1 MTGDVSP
8 MRTALTR
15 AGRTIRPSPTAP
27 PIRQVLADRRDLVTT
42 ARQRAQSPLTTVRRY
57 AVTSPGKLILILV
70 LIAVMCVSAGFYA
83 STTLEKRTETLRE
96 MIERTEPLAEASQVL
111 YSSLSI
117 ADAAANS
124 AFISGGLESP
134 ELRTRYS
141 DALAT
146 ASSSLII
153 AAGTSQEPGEDTTSA
168 EKREINTDLQTLAIS
183 IPVYSGLVEVARTN
197 NRLGNPVG
205 SSYLGEASSLM
216 QEKILPAAQ
225 RLYEQRSLAIADP
238 QSALTVPP
246 WGVYVALIV
255 LIVALVATSRYLAR
269 RTRRRFNLGVLAAL
283 IAVVVGTVW
292 LLASG
297 LMSVAATNNARIDG
311 ADPLREL
318 TSARILTQQ
327 ARSAETLSLVR
338 RGDQAD
344 LDRTFAQSTAEIG
357 RTLDRIKSDRGD
369 DESGPVTDAQLYNAN
384 FVLNQ
389 WKERDAQVRAQ
400 MSAGN
405 FSQARVLTVG
415 DGPNSTAK
423 AYADLDRALVD
434 NITITRKS
442 FRDDINT
449 AQRVLGYTGT
459 GILMLTLFAAAAV
472 VVGLIP
478 RIREYR

>member
-15 AGRTIRPSPTAP
+15 AGRTIRPGPTAP
-27 PIRQVLADRRDLVTT
+27 PIRQVLSDRRDLVSS
-42 ARQRAQSPLTTVRRY
+42 ARQRAQSPLTTLRHY

-70 LIAVMCVSAGFYA
+70 VLALACLGTGLYA
-83 STTLEKRTETLRE
+83 STTLENRTQTLRL
-96 MIERTEPLAEASQVL
+96 MIDRTEPLAEASQVL

-117 ADAAANS
+117 ADASANS

-146 ASSSLII
+146 ASSSLVI
-153 AAGTSQEPGEDTTSA
+153 AAGSA
-168 EKREINTDLQTLAIS
+168 EDVGSAPTSTAEREIDADLNTLAIS

-205 SSYLGEASSLM
+205 SAYLGEASSLM
-216 QEKILPAAQ
+216 QERILPAAQ
-225 RLYEQRSLAIADP
+225 RLYQRRSMAIADP
-238 QSALTVPP
+238 QSALTKPP
-246 WGVYVALIV
+246 WGVYIALIA
-255 LIVALVATSRYLAR
+255 LIIGLVMTTRYLAR
-269 RTRRRFNLGVLAAL
+269 RTRRRFNIGVLSAL

-292 LLASG
+292 LLTSG

-311 ADPLREL
+311 SAPLREL

-338 RGDQAD
+338 RGDQDD
-344 LDRTFAQSTAEIG
+344 LDRTFADTTAAIE
-357 RTLDRIKSDRGD
+357 RLLDRVDGNRGD
-369 DESGPVTDAQLYNAN
+369 SSAVTDAQLYNAN
-384 FVLNQ
+384 YVLDR
-389 WKERDAQVRAQ
+389 WRELDAQVRQEMAN
-400 MSAGN
+400 GN
-405 FSQARVLTVG
+405 FAAARTMTVG
-415 DGPNSTAK
+415 DGRLTTAQ
-423 AYADLDRALVD
+423 AYRDLDRALTD
-434 NITITRKS
+434 TITTTRLE

-449 AQRVLGYTGT
+449 AQRVLGFTGT
-459 GILMLTLFAAAAV
+459 GILVLTLFAGAAV
-472 VVGLIP
+472 VIGLIP

>member
-1 MTGDVSP
+1 MTGDVSS
-8 MRTALTR
+8 MRSALNR
-15 AGRTIRPSPTAP
+15 ATQSFRPAPTP
-27 PIRQVLADRRDLVTT
+27 PIRQVLADRCDLVST
-42 ARQRAQSPLTTVRRY
+42 ARQRAQSPLTTLRHY

-70 LIAVMCVSAGFYA
+70 SLAVACAATGLYA
-83 STTLEKRTETLRE
+83 SSTLERRTATLRD
-96 MIERTEPLAEASQVL
+96 MIERTEPLAEAAQVL

-134 ELRTRYS
+134 DLRTRYS

-153 AAGTSQEPGEDTTSA
+153 AAGTSQDPGSA
-168 EKREINTDLQTLAIS
+168 DSAAAENEINRDLKTLATS
-183 IPVYSGLVEVARTN
+183 IPVYAGLVEVARTN

-205 SSYLGEASSLM
+205 SSYLGQASALM
-216 QEKILPAAQ
+216 QHTMLPAAQ
-225 RLYEQRSLAIADP
+225 QLYERRSAAIADP

-246 WGVYVALIV
+246 WGVYTALIV
-255 LIVALVATSRYLAR
+255 VIIGLAVTTRYLAR
-269 RTRRRFNLGVLAAL
+269 RTRRRFNVGVVAAL
-283 IAVVVGTVW
+283 VAVVIGTIW

-297 LMSVAATNNARIDG
+297 LTSVAATNNARVDG

-338 RGDQAD
+338 RADQGDLEQ
-344 LDRTFAQSTAEIG
+344 TFADATNKISD
-357 RTLDRIKSDRGD
+357 TLARIKRERG
-369 DESGPVTDAQLYNAN
+369 SSSPVTDAQLYNATY
-384 FVLNQ
+384 VLNQ
-389 WKERDAQVRAQ
+389 WKQVDAQVREQMAKGSFTNARLLTLGDSSNTTAQ
-400 MSAGN
+400 AFG
-405 FSQARVLTVG
+405 
-415 DGPNSTAK
+415 
-423 AYADLDRALVD
+423 DLDRALTD
-434 NITITRKS
+434 SITTTRKS

-459 GILMLTLFAAAAV
+459 GILLLTVFGAVAV
-472 VVGLIP
+472 VLGLMP

>member
-15 AGRTIRPSPTAP
+15 AGRTIRPSPTSP
-27 PIRQVLADRRDLVTT
+27 PIRQVLSERRDLVTS
-42 ARQRAQSPLTTVRRY
+42 ARQRAQSPLSTLRHY
-57 AVTSPGKLILILV
+57 AVTSPGKLVIILV
-70 LIAVMCVSAGFYA
+70 LLAIMCVATGLYA

-96 MIERTEPLAEASQVL
+96 MIDHTEPLAEASQVL

-153 AAGTSQEPGEDTTSA
+153 AAGTSQPDEAEPTVTERKIDA
-168 EKREINTDLQTLAIS
+168 DLQTLAVS
-183 IPVYSGLVEVARTN
+183 IPVYSGLIEIARTN

-205 SSYLGEASSLM
+205 STYLGEASALM
-216 QEKILPAAQ
+216 QDRILPAAQ
-225 RLYEQRSLAIADP
+225 RLYERRSMAIADP

-246 WGVYVALIV
+246 WGVYTALII
-255 LIVALVATSRYLAR
+255 LIVGLVATSRYLAR
-269 RTRRRFNLGVLAAL
+269 RTRRKFNIGVLAAL

-297 LMSVAATNNARIDG
+297 LMSVAATNNARMDG

-338 RGDQAD
+338 RGDQGD
-344 LDRTFAQSTAEIG
+344 LDRKFSETTGEIA
-357 RTLDRIKSDRGD
+357 RTLDRVKSEDGT
-369 DESGPVTDAQLYNAN
+369 GTVTDSQLYNAN
-384 FVLNQ
+384 YVLNQ
-389 WKERDAQVRAQ
+389 WRERDAQVRAQ
-400 MSAGN
+400 MSAGD
-405 FSQARVLTVG
+405 FAQARVKTIG
-415 DGPNSTAK
+415 DGPNSTAQ
-423 AYADLDRALVD
+423 AYGDLDRALVD
-434 NITITRKS
+434 TITTTRTS

-459 GILMLTLFAAAAV
+459 GILLLTLFAAAAV